1 MYKVDLKPHNE
12 QTMEKIIEF
21 FKTSNKCCAIQAT
34 GTGKT
39 FLILRLLEMFQNE
52 DKNAVIFAPNREIIK
67 QTKNKMK
74 KYGINNAVFYT
85 YQKLSRMSDNEIVN
99 INVDLIVCDE
109 LHRTGAKTWGI
120 KFESLVDSHQNAK
133 VFGVTATPLRCA
145 DGRDMAEE
153 YFDNNKAC
161 DISLAEALVRKI
173 IPVIAICI
181 IGIML
186 TVIVK
191 KSGHPLTVDTILEY
205 TPDNT
210 LLAIVVML
218 TFFALKS
225 LTVVLPLSVLYFA
238 CGMMFSPFSALLVST
253 AGLAVTI
260 TIPYLIG
267 KYAGKQ
273 TVKCICEKYPK
284 AAQVAVYQQ
293 KNNFFACFITR
304 IVGFLP
310 GDIVSLYF
318 GACDAPYA
326 EYLAAGIAGSM
337 LSIVTTTLLGEK
349 INNPF
354 SVEFLIILLCR
365 VAVSAVAVV
374 INHVINYKK
383 IKNV

>member
-1 MYKVDLKPHNE
+1 M
-12 QTMEKIIEF
+12 
-21 FKTSNKCCAIQAT
+21 
-34 GTGKT
+34 
-39 FLILRLLEMFQNE
+39 
-52 DKNAVIFAPNREIIK
+52 KN
-67 QTKNKMK
+67 
-74 KYGINNAVFYT
+74 
-85 YQKLSRMSDNEIVN
+85 L
-99 INVDLIVCDE
+99 
-109 LHRTGAKTWGI
+109 
-120 KFESLVDSHQNAK
+120 
-133 VFGVTATPLRCA
+133 
-145 DGRDMAEE
+145 
-153 YFDNNKAC
+153 
-161 DISLAEALVRKI
+161 RKI

-225 LTVVLPLSVLYFA
+225 LTVVLPLSVLYLT

-273 TVKCICEKYPK
+273 TVKSICEKYPK

-337 LSIVTTTLLGEK
+337 TTTLLGEK

-365 VAVSAVAVV
+365 IAVSVGAIVV
-374 INHVINYKK
+374 NYVMNHRK
-383 IKNV
+383 

>member
-1 MYKVDLKPHNE
+1 
-12 QTMEKIIEF
+12 
-21 FKTSNKCCAIQAT
+21 
-34 GTGKT
+34 
-39 FLILRLLEMFQNE
+39 
-52 DKNAVIFAPNREIIK
+52 
-67 QTKNKMK
+67 MK
-74 KYGINNAVFYT
+74 K
-85 YQKLSRMSDNEIVN
+85 L
-99 INVDLIVCDE
+99 
-109 LHRTGAKTWGI
+109 
-120 KFESLVDSHQNAK
+120 
-133 VFGVTATPLRCA
+133 
-145 DGRDMAEE
+145 
-153 YFDNNKAC
+153 
-161 DISLAEALVRKI
+161 RKI

-267 KYAGKQ
+267 QYAGKQ

-337 LSIVTTTLLGEK
+337 FSIVTTTLLGEK

>member
-1 MYKVDLKPHNE
+1 
-12 QTMEKIIEF
+12 
-21 FKTSNKCCAIQAT
+21 
-34 GTGKT
+34 
-39 FLILRLLEMFQNE
+39 
-52 DKNAVIFAPNREIIK
+52 
-67 QTKNKMK
+67 MK
-74 KYGINNAVFYT
+74 K
-85 YQKLSRMSDNEIVN
+85 L
-99 INVDLIVCDE
+99 
-109 LHRTGAKTWGI
+109 
-120 KFESLVDSHQNAK
+120 
-133 VFGVTATPLRCA
+133 
-145 DGRDMAEE
+145 
-153 YFDNNKAC
+153 
-161 DISLAEALVRKI
+161 RKI

-191 KSGHPLTVDTILEY
+191 KSGHPLTVDTIIEY

-238 CGMMFSPFSALLVST
+238 CGVMFSPFSALLVST

-267 KYAGKQ
+267 KYTGKD
-273 TVKCICEKYPK
+273 TVKSICEKYPK
-284 AAQVAVYQQ
+284 AAHQQ

>member
-1 MYKVDLKPHNE
+1 
-12 QTMEKIIEF
+12 
-21 FKTSNKCCAIQAT
+21 
-34 GTGKT
+34 
-39 FLILRLLEMFQNE
+39 
-52 DKNAVIFAPNREIIK
+52 
-67 QTKNKMK
+67 MK
-74 KYGINNAVFYT
+74 K
-85 YQKLSRMSDNEIVN
+85 L
-99 INVDLIVCDE
+99 
-109 LHRTGAKTWGI
+109 
-120 KFESLVDSHQNAK
+120 
-133 VFGVTATPLRCA
+133 
-145 DGRDMAEE
+145 
-153 YFDNNKAC
+153 
-161 DISLAEALVRKI
+161 RKI

-225 LTVVLPLSVLYFA
+225 LTVVLPLSVLYLT

-273 TVKCICEKYPK
+273 TVKSICEKYPK
-284 AAQVAVYQQ
+284 AAQVAVYQ
-293 KNNFFACFITR
+293 
-304 IVGFLP
+304 P
-310 GDIVSLYF
+310 VSYTHLT
-318 GACDAPYA
+318 
-326 EYLAAGIAGSM
+326 AGIAGSM

>member
-1 MYKVDLKPHNE
+1 M
-12 QTMEKIIEF
+12 
-21 FKTSNKCCAIQAT
+21 
-34 GTGKT
+34 
-39 FLILRLLEMFQNE
+39 
-52 DKNAVIFAPNREIIK
+52 KN
-67 QTKNKMK
+67 
-74 KYGINNAVFYT
+74 
-85 YQKLSRMSDNEIVN
+85 L
-99 INVDLIVCDE
+99 
-109 LHRTGAKTWGI
+109 
-120 KFESLVDSHQNAK
+120 
-133 VFGVTATPLRCA
+133 
-145 DGRDMAEE
+145 
-153 YFDNNKAC
+153 
-161 DISLAEALVRKI
+161 RKI

-273 TVKCICEKYPK
+273 TVKSICEKYPK

-304 IVGFLP
+304 IVGFLL
-310 GDIVSLYF
+310 SL
-318 GACDAPYA
+318 AVCH
-326 EYLAAGIAGSM
+326 AALRAYI
-337 LSIVTTTLLGEK
+337 
-349 INNPF
+349 
-354 SVEFLIILLCR
+354 LIRALFFRFDTSHKLLCNLKGCLG
-365 VAVSAVAVV
+365 S
-374 INHVINYKK
+374 
-383 IKNV
+383 

>member
-1 MYKVDLKPHNE
+1 
-12 QTMEKIIEF
+12 
-21 FKTSNKCCAIQAT
+21 
-34 GTGKT
+34 
-39 FLILRLLEMFQNE
+39 
-52 DKNAVIFAPNREIIK
+52 
-67 QTKNKMK
+67 MK
-74 KYGINNAVFYT
+74 K
-85 YQKLSRMSDNEIVN
+85 L
-99 INVDLIVCDE
+99 
-109 LHRTGAKTWGI
+109 
-120 KFESLVDSHQNAK
+120 
-133 VFGVTATPLRCA
+133 
-145 DGRDMAEE
+145 
-153 YFDNNKAC
+153 
-161 DISLAEALVRKI
+161 RKI

-225 LTVVLPLSVLYFA
+225 LTVVLPLSVLYLT

-273 TVKCICEKYPK
+273 TVKSICEKYPK

-318 GACDAPYA
+318 
-326 EYLAAGIAGSM
+326 GSM

>member
-1 MYKVDLKPHNE
+1 M
-12 QTMEKIIEF
+12 
-21 FKTSNKCCAIQAT
+21 
-34 GTGKT
+34 
-39 FLILRLLEMFQNE
+39 
-52 DKNAVIFAPNREIIK
+52 
-67 QTKNKMK
+67 
-74 KYGINNAVFYT
+74 
-85 YQKLSRMSDNEIVN
+85 
-99 INVDLIVCDE
+99 
-109 LHRTGAKTWGI
+109 
-120 KFESLVDSHQNAK
+120 
-133 VFGVTATPLRCA
+133 
-145 DGRDMAEE
+145 
-153 YFDNNKAC
+153 
-161 DISLAEALVRKI
+161 
-173 IPVIAICI
+173 
-181 IGIML
+181 
-186 TVIVK
+186 
-191 KSGHPLTVDTILEY
+191 TVDTIIEY

-273 TVKCICEKYPK
+273 TVKSICEK
-284 AAQVAVYQQ
+284 AQVAVYQH

>member
-1 MYKVDLKPHNE
+1 
-12 QTMEKIIEF
+12 
-21 FKTSNKCCAIQAT
+21 
-34 GTGKT
+34 
-39 FLILRLLEMFQNE
+39 
-52 DKNAVIFAPNREIIK
+52 
-67 QTKNKMK
+67 MK
-74 KYGINNAVFYT
+74 K
-85 YQKLSRMSDNEIVN
+85 L
-99 INVDLIVCDE
+99 
-109 LHRTGAKTWGI
+109 
-120 KFESLVDSHQNAK
+120 
-133 VFGVTATPLRCA
+133 
-145 DGRDMAEE
+145 
-153 YFDNNKAC
+153 
-161 DISLAEALVRKI
+161 RKI

-186 TVIVK
+186 MVIVK

-210 LLAIVVML
+210 LLAMVVML

-238 CGMMFSPFSALLVST
+238 CGMMFSSFSALLVST

-267 KYAGKQ
+267 KYA
-273 TVKCICEKYPK
+273 
-284 AAQVAVYQQ
+284 AQVAVYQH

>member
-1 MYKVDLKPHNE
+1 M
-12 QTMEKIIEF
+12 
-21 FKTSNKCCAIQAT
+21 
-34 GTGKT
+34 
-39 FLILRLLEMFQNE
+39 
-52 DKNAVIFAPNREIIK
+52 KN
-67 QTKNKMK
+67 
-74 KYGINNAVFYT
+74 
-85 YQKLSRMSDNEIVN
+85 L
-99 INVDLIVCDE
+99 
-109 LHRTGAKTWGI
+109 
-120 KFESLVDSHQNAK
+120 
-133 VFGVTATPLRCA
+133 
-145 DGRDMAEE
+145 
-153 YFDNNKAC
+153 
-161 DISLAEALVRKI
+161 RKI

-225 LTVVLPLSVLYFA
+225 LTVVLPLSVLYLT

-273 TVKCICEKYPK
+273 TVKSICEKYPK

-326 EYLAAGIAGSM
+326 AGIAGSM

-365 VAVSAVAVV
+365 IAVSVGAIVV
-374 INHVINYKK
+374 NYVMNHRK
-383 IKNV
+383 